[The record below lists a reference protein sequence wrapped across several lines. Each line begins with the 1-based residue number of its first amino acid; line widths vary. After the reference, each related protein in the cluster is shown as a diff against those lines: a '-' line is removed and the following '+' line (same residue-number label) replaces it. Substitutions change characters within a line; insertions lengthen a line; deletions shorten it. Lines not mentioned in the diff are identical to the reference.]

1 MDEPRHGLA
10 KGYAIEGYRIVR
22 VLGAGGFGITYLATE
37 IAIDR
42 PVAIKEY
49 LPSGIAARS
58 RDDVSVQ
65 PLTSADHENFQ
76 WGLDRFRREA
86 QTLVAFQHPNIVS
99 VYRFFEANGTA
110 YLVMGYED
118 GDSLAAVLEKRKTL
132 PEDELHSILV
142 PLLSG
147 LEHVHKAGFLHRD
160 IKPGNIYLRRNGSP
174 VLLDFGAARL
184 AVGARS
190 QSLTSIVSA
199 GYAPF
204 EQYTTRG
211 NQGPW
216 TDIYALGGVLY
227 RSVVGQRPP
236 DAPDRIRTDPY
247 VPAVKAAPKGKYS
260 AGLLAAI
267 DAALIVDEDRRP
279 QSLDQWRAIFDGAPW
294 PPTEGANAPPPPAE
308 TPSATKRPPPRRP
321 ESTAYTP
328 AATLVVGAEPALPS
342 RGERDNTRW
351 PTGTHSS
358 TQPTQPPVAR
368 EPTGPTA
375 KRGGAGKWIIIG
387 GLALAGLT
395 AVGVAAVFL
404 LPGQSGSAV
413 TASEREA
420 GAALKQAEAALG
432 RGDFAEAEKQYA
444 EAKRLAPNLSGL
456 EPFRKQLA
464 NSAELR
470 AKALIEA
477 ARAAI
482 GRRDRAAAER
492 ALTDA
497 EALAQRYELSDVGSQ
512 IRQVRT
518 ELARLGG
525 PPAATTGS
533 WPADAEL
540 RRAVDD
546 TIRKLAPDGR

>member
-10 KGYAIEGYRIVR
+10 KGYTIEGYRIVR

-49 LPSGIAARS
+49 LPNGIAARS
-58 RDDVSVQ
+58 RDDVSVA

-110 YLVMGYED
+110 YLVMDYED
-118 GDSLAAVLEKRKTL
+118 GDSLSAILEKRKTL
-132 PEDELHSILV
+132 PEDEVHSILV

-227 RSVVGQRPP
+227 RAITGQRPP

-247 VPAVKAAPKGKYS
+247 VPAVKASPKGKYS

-267 DAALIVDEDRRP
+267 DAALIVDEERRP
-279 QSLDQWRAIFDGAPW
+279 RSLDQWRAIFDGAPW
-294 PPTEGANAPPPPAE
+294 PPAEAPTAALPPAE
-308 TPSATKRPPPRRP
+308 TPSAPKRPPPRRA
-321 ESTAYTP
+321 EATAYTP
-328 AATLVVGAEPALPS
+328 AATLVVGAEPEIPS

-351 PTGTHSS
+351 PTGARSS
-358 TQPTQPPVAR
+358 TRPTEPPVAR
-368 EPTGPTA
+368 EPSGRTA
-375 KRGGAGKWIIIG
+375 KSGGAGKWIIIG
-387 GLALAGLT
+387 GLAVASVT
-395 AVGVAAVFL
+395 AVGLAAVFL
-404 LPGQSGSAV
+404 FPPGSGTEA
-413 TASEREA
+413 TPNAREA
-420 GAALKQAEAALG
+420 RAALQQAEAALG
-432 RGDFAEAEKQYA
+432 RGDFAEAEKQFA
-444 EAKRLAPNLSGL
+444 EARRLDPNLNGL
-456 EPFRKQLA
+456 PAFRRRLEEVATQ
-464 NSAELR
+464 R
-470 AKALIEA
+470 AKALLDD

-497 EALAQRYELSDVGSQ
+497 ANLARRYELVVFETE
-512 IRQVRT
+512 IRKLRD
-518 ELARLGG
+518 EAARLGG
-525 PPAATTGS
+525 ATVTTTGS

-546 TIRKLAPDGR
+546 TIRRLVPGGR

>member
-10 KGYAIEGYRIVR
+10 KGYTIEGYRIER

-42 PVAIKEY
+42 AVAIKEY
-49 LPSGIAARS
+49 LPNGIAARS

-76 WGLDRFRREA
+76 WGLERFKREA

-118 GDSLAAVLEKRKTL
+118 GDSLASILEKKKTL
-132 PEDELHSILV
+132 DEETIRSILG

-160 IKPGNIYLRRNGSP
+160 IKPGNIYMRRNGSP

-227 RSVVGQRPP
+227 RAVVGQRPP
-236 DAPDRIRTDPY
+236 DAPDRIRNDPI
-247 VPAVKAAPKGKYS
+247 VPAAKAAPRGKYS

-267 DAALIVDEDRRP
+267 DAALIVDEDQRP
-279 QSLDQWRAIFDGAPW
+279 QSLAQWRPVFDGAPW
-294 PPTEGANAPPPPAE
+294 PPEEGAAPPVEARAPSRRGDATAH
-308 TPSATKRPPPRRP
+308 TPQ
-321 ESTAYTP
+321 
-328 AATLVVGAEPALPS
+328 ATLVVGAEPGS
-342 RGERDNTRW
+342 RQRDRSTQRDVATGERDHTRW
-351 PTGTHSS
+351 PTGTRAS
-358 TQPTQPPVAR
+358 TQPTPPPVAGK
-368 EPTGPTA
+368 TGRPARSGAA
-375 KRGGAGKWIIIG
+375 KWVIIG
-387 GLALAGLT
+387 GLAVAVLAAG
-395 AVGVAAVFL
+395 GV
-404 LPGQSGSAV
+404 
-413 TASEREA
+413 
-420 GAALKQAEAALG
+420 GAALLIPGPGPSVVDQGQAAEKMKQAEAALA
-432 RGDFAEAEKQYA
+432 RGDLEEADRLVT
-444 EAKRLAPNLSGL
+444 EAWRLHPDVPGFLGL
-456 EPFRKQLA
+456 KSKVHNAAFTRSQASIKE
-464 NSAELR
+464 
-470 AKALIEA
+470 

-482 GRRDRAAAER
+482 ARRDRAAAER
-492 ALTDA
+492 ALEDA
-497 EALAQRYELSDVGSQ
+497 QKLVTHFILQGGLQAEIDRLKAEV
-512 IRQVRT
+512 
-518 ELARLGG
+518 ARLG
-525 PPAATTGS
+525 PSTTPASGS
-533 WPADAEL
+533 WPANPEF
-540 RRAVDD
+540 RKAVDD
-546 TIRKLAPDGR
+546 TIRKLVPEGR